1 MFKHVLK
8 YLIYPKIQDI
18 QKPALI
24 IIGFLY
30 WVIYNGAQISIEK
43 IWKLVLAMFIFDF
56 LAYQARYQINDIRG
70 IEEDREFEHKNRLL
84 PEKRDNKYE
93 LHIVKFSFVVAGLK
107 ILLSVGITIILI
119 ICKGIYGWFLLICLG
134 ILFLSSILYEIVR
147 DTYMYWLIFVCV
159 GIGYPLRFSLGFFV
173 VNPGDFQLMWGM
185 PLICFL
191 FALWAY
197 GSFASILCWVDE
209 IREHLQ
215 RNKSAG
221 EARFSCNYK
230 KKHYMYIRDIIRDQ
244 FQLAENQQDDDGV
257 ILPLREKGRVLH
269 PWNLEFIFSIIF
281 LIIIEYI
288 VQSPMIWIMLGCL
301 ALVSLIISVHLRY
314 TNKLGALCFAFGVFG
329 CKLIM
334 QMVTKDCLTVYFLVS
349 ITQLLIVITYF
360 MLSYRPQG
368 KKIDLKILLKQIKEK
383 VLGKIL
389 GNYIV
394 ELKRQLDRENRE

>member
-1 MFKHVLK
+1 MSTMIILMTFSFVLCLRSSSRAADVAKFSWDVAHENQQNRLGKSNKEEYTQAKLFKHVLK

-197 GSFASILCWVDE
+197 GS
-209 IREHLQ
+209 
-215 RNKSAG
+215 
-221 EARFSCNYK
+221 
-230 KKHYMYIRDIIRDQ
+230 
-244 FQLAENQQDDDGV
+244 
-257 ILPLREKGRVLH
+257 
-269 PWNLEFIFSIIF
+269 
-281 LIIIEYI
+281 
-288 VQSPMIWIMLGCL
+288 
-301 ALVSLIISVHLRY
+301 
-314 TNKLGALCFAFGVFG
+314 
-329 CKLIM
+329 
-334 QMVTKDCLTVYFLVS
+334 
-349 ITQLLIVITYF
+349 
-360 MLSYRPQG
+360 
-368 KKIDLKILLKQIKEK
+368 
-383 VLGKIL
+383 
-389 GNYIV
+389 
-394 ELKRQLDRENRE
+394 